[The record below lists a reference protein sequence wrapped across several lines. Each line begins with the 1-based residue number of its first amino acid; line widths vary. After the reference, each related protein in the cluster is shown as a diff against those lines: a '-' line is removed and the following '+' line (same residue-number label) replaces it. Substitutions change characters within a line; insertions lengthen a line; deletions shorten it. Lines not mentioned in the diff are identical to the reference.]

1 MNILESFRIA
11 WTALFT
17 HKLRAL
23 LTMLGIIIGVGSVV
37 GMLAIGNGLGQW
49 IEGEFNKLGIG
60 IIYINP
66 QVDSDETN
74 ETLRPQLTAAD
85 AEALMQP
92 GAVPAAEAVVIEY
105 SQGSVVS
112 GGADRYFYTV
122 KGVTPSH
129 FQISDNELGAG
140 RYYTDDDERARARV
154 ALIGNKV
161 AETLLGGTENAVGRR
176 ITING
181 VSFEV
186 IGVLTTK
193 ANAMS
198 GQSDPAE
205 EVYVPYQTA
214 RSRLFR
220 SQINPRVEVSQ
231 VTVKA
236 RSIEEVDALIEQV
249 TALLRQRHRLTYQNN
264 DFSIQNPKEQAEQIQ
279 LTLVG
284 FNAFLGTIG
293 GISLLVGGIGIMN
306 IMLVSVTQRTRE
318 IGLRKAVGA
327 RRWDILMQFLIEA
340 VVLCLFGGALGV
352 GLGYLMSFA
361 GTFVLV
367 SVFLAEGARAT
378 VSLGS
383 IILATAVSTMI
394 GVCFGFFPALR
405 AARLDPIR
413 ALRHE

>member
-11 WTALFT
+11 WTALLT

-66 QVDSDETN
+66 QVDSDETD

-92 GAVPAAEAVVIEY
+92 GLVPAAEVVAIEY
-105 SQGSVVS
+105 STGSVVS
-112 GGADRYFYTV
+112 GGTDKYFYTV

-129 FQISDNELGAG
+129 FQISDNDLGAG

-154 ALIGNKV
+154 AMIGNKV
-161 AETLLGGTENAVGRR
+161 AETLLGGTQNAVGQR

-186 IGVLTTK
+186 VGVLTTK
-193 ANAMS
+193 ANVA

-220 SQINPRVEVSQ
+220 NQLNPRVEVTQ

-236 RSIEEVDALIEQV
+236 RSVDDVDALIGQV
-249 TALLRQRHRLTYQNN
+249 TTVLRQRHRLTYQNN
-264 DFSIQNPKEQAEQIQ
+264 DFSIQNPKEQSAQIQ
-279 LTLVG
+279 ATLIG

-327 RRWDILMQFLIEA
+327 RRGDILMQFLIEA
-340 VVLCLFGGALGV
+340 VLLCLLGGALGV

-361 GTFVLV
+361 GTFVLI
-367 SVFLAEGARAT
+367 SIFLAEGARAT
-378 VSLGS
+378 VTLGS
-383 IILATAVSTMI
+383 IILATVVSTLI
-394 GVCFGFFPALR
+394 GVGFGFFPALR